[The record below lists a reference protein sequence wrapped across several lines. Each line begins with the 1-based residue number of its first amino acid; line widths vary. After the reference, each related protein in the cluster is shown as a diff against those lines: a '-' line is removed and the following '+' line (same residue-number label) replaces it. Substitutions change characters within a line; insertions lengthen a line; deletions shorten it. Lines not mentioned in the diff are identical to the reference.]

1 MSASSETL
9 ESLLAMGI
17 ERVLAREAASRFHT
31 ADAAVNWCFG
41 DGADWRPEAAKEA
54 APGYSTSFN
63 PRHSEGTSIQHREV
77 VEVADSPAASPKPS
91 QSQFASNNPFR
102 ASPSVPARPTT
113 STTLAAPGL
122 SAHEAISVDDEDD
135 ELKKA
140 IALSQGQEQGQEGRG
155 RADGPPPPSPS
166 GVGDGPDIT
175 PLFGPSTKE
184 DNGNMSLV
192 PSGQNDHGRSKE
204 DAEMDK
210 AIMDSLMTASFHSA
224 SAQQEKDKPVPKQ
237 REEGAP
243 VVFYSESGKYT
254 PLAHLLQAYGA
265 IRELREIYHRV
276 ALPTSDGVVEP
287 RIESLAGLFDKN
299 DLDAQS
305 YTDADGVIKSA
316 TNGASVTLL
325 PPLGSALE
333 FHAMLADEFRL
344 HIKVKTE
351 ESTGEEKELYGQ
363 YSRAFETTLTSAQTS
378 QASFVHLRKGPG
390 GYDIYTQLGNL
401 FWPPSSSSSEYMGP
415 LSIIEPA
422 DILFVGLGYA
432 AEAKMGELWN
442 LDEKVVLDRFLERN
456 KLWAANRRG
465 LQGVAEGNL
474 RRGEKNMEKLLKHE
488 GNDTLESLGRLL
500 KHLDTTITSSKSSRA
515 QSQQILRDKVSTVYE
530 ALKAR
535 KESLEVELEGH
546 RKAASAGAFDTDDPE
561 YLQHVYDLKAILF
574 HDGALVGKDHLYVY
588 VKGDDGRWWKIK
600 EHECTE
606 VSWEA
611 IRDDR
616 TGIWMEGG
624 PYALLYVRTSPRP
637 PSPSSSTA
645 TNDTTTST
653 QPQST
658 LQADIPSENSS
669 TDSLGLSL
677 GESAPTPSA
686 LSEGGKEEEEEQLID
701 FGDDTPPVEGKGDEK
716 GGNEDLVDIVMGE
729 ERDGSKLG
737 EGGKGTLLGGAGEK
751 DEEVGRKEEKSAGA
765 EAADED
771 TLMT

>member
-17 ERVLAREAASRFHT
+17 EPVLAREASSRFHT

-41 DGADWRPEAAKEA
+41 DGADWKPEVARDA

-63 PRHSEGTSIQHREV
+63 PRHSEGTFIQHREV
-77 VEVADSPAASPKPS
+77 VDVADSPAASPKPS

-102 ASPSVPARPTT
+102 TSPSVPARPTT
-113 STTLAAPGL
+113 STTLAAPGS
-122 SAHEAISVDDEDD
+122 SAREAISVDDEDD
-135 ELKKA
+135 QLKKA
-140 IALSQGQEQGQEGRG
+140 IALSQGQGQGQEGRGRG

-166 GVGDGPDIT
+166 GGVGAEPDIA

-184 DNGNMSLV
+184 DTGNMSLV

-254 PLAHLLQAYGA
+254 PLAHILQAYGA

-305 YTDADGVIKSA
+305 YTDADGAIKSA
-316 TNGASVTLL
+316 KNGASVTLL
-325 PPLGSALE
+325 PPLGSALGTFLPGPYCVYPDDLAE
-333 FHAMLADEFRL
+333 FHEMLADEFSL
-344 HIKVKTE
+344 HIKVKTLE
-351 ESTGEEKELYGQ
+351 T
-363 YSRAFETTLTSAQTS
+363 FETTLTSAQTS
-378 QASFVHLRKGPG
+378 QASYVQLRKGPG

-401 FWPPSSSSSEYMGP
+401 FWPPSSSSSEDMG

-432 AEAKMGELWN
+432 AEAKMGELWK
-442 LDEKVVLDRFLERN
+442 LDKEVVLDRFLERN

-465 LQGVAEGNL
+465 LQGVAEGDL
-474 RRGEKNMEKLLKHE
+474 RRGEEKMEKLLKHE
-488 GNDTLESLGRLL
+488 
-500 KHLDTTITSSKSSRA
+500 HLDTTITSSKSSRA

-535 KESLEVELEGH
+535 RESLEVELEGH

-561 YLQHVYDLKAILF
+561 YLQHVYDLKAVLF
-574 HDGALVGKDHLYVY
+574 HDGALVGNDHLYVY

-600 EHECTE
+600 EHECTQ

-624 PYALLYVRTSPRP
+624 PYALVYVRTSPRP

-645 TNDTTTST
+645 ANDTTTST

-686 LSEGGKEEEEEQLID
+686 LSEGGKEEKEEQLVD

-729 ERDGSKLG
+729 ERDGFKLG
-737 EGGKGTLLGGAGEK
+737 EGGKWTLLGKAGEK
-751 DEEVGRKEEKSAGA
+751 DEEEVGRKEEKSAGA
-765 EAADED
+765 EAADDD
-771 TLMT
+771 TLMS

>member
-17 ERVLAREAASRFHT
+17 EPVLAREAASRFHT

-41 DGADWRPEAAKEA
+41 DGADWKPEAAREPT
-54 APGYSTSFN
+54 PGYSTSFN

-91 QSQFASNNPFR
+91 RSQFASNNPFR
-102 ASPSVPARPTT
+102 TSPSVPARPTT
-113 STTLAAPGL
+113 STTLAAPGS
-122 SAHEAISVDDEDD
+122 SAHEAISVDDEDE

-140 IALSQGQEQGQEGRG
+140 IALSQGQGQEQEGRG
-155 RADGPPPPSPS
+155 RADGGPPPPSPS

-175 PLFGPSTKE
+175 SLFGPSTKE

-237 REEGAP
+237 RQEGAP

-254 PLAHLLQAYGA
+254 PLAHILQAYGA

-276 ALPTSDGVVEP
+276 ALPTSDSVVEP

-305 YTDADGVIKSA
+305 FTDADGVIKSA
-316 TNGASVTLL
+316 TDGASITLL

-333 FHAMLADEFRL
+333 FHEMMADEFSL

-351 ESTGEEKELYGQ
+351 ESTGEEKELYRQ
-363 YSRAFETTLTSAQTS
+363 YSSRAFETTLTSAQTS
-378 QASFVHLRKGPG
+378 QASYVQLRKGPA

-401 FWPPSSSSSEYMGP
+401 FWPPSSSSSEDVG

-432 AEAKMGELWN
+432 AEAKMGELWK
-442 LDEKVVLDRFLERN
+442 LDKEVVLDRFLERN

-465 LQGVAEGNL
+465 LQGVAEGDL
-474 RRGEKNMEKLLKHE
+474 RRGEEKMEKLLKHE
-488 GNDTLESLGRLL
+488 
-500 KHLDTTITSSKSSRA
+500 HLDTTITSSKSSRA
-515 QSQQILRDKVSTVYE
+515 QSQQILRDKVSTVHE

-574 HDGALVGKDHLYVY
+574 HDGALVGNDHLYVY

-624 PYALLYVRTSPRP
+624 PYALVYVRTSPRP
-637 PSPSSSTA
+637 LSPSSSSA
-645 TNDTTTST
+645 ANDTTTST
-653 QPQST
+653 QLHST
-658 LQADIPSENSS
+658 LQVDISSGNSS

-701 FGDDTPPVEGKGDEK
+701 FGDDTSPVEGKGDEK

-729 ERDGSKLG
+729 EGDGSNLG
-737 EGGKGTLLGGAGEK
+737 KGGKGTLWEGAGEN
-751 DEEVGRKEEKSAGA
+751 DEEEVGRKEEKSAGA

-771 TLMT
+771 TLMS